1 VATVTIGSSSYEVYS
16 DLEYANEYLAADFT
30 ATAWRDETDED
41 QQKRALVSGARL
53 LDRQQWPGEK
63 EDEDQLEAWPRTGVS
78 GVEDGE
84 IPQAVIDANALL
96 AKYIHEGSTLETST
110 TTANNTKR
118 LKAGSAEIEYFFPLS
133 NGTRL
138 PLPVMEL
145 LAGLLGTAGSAITSA
160 QSFDT
165 DGCSNA
171 DDSYRPASG
180 F

>member
-1 VATVTIGSSSYEVYS
+1 MSVTIGSATYET
-16 DLEYANEYLAADFT
+16 YATVEEADAYLAADFT

-41 QQKRALVSGARL
+41 AKARALVTATRL
-53 LDRQQWPGEK
+53 LDRQVWPGQK
-63 EDEDQLEAWPRTGVS
+63 TDEDQDQAWPRTGVS
-78 GVEDGE
+78 GVDEDD
-84 IPQAVIDANALL
+84 IPQAVIDACCLL

-118 LKAGSAEIEYFFPLS
+118 LKAGSAEIEYFFPLT

-145 LAGLLGTAGSAITSA
+145 LAGLLGTAGSAITAA
-160 QSFDT
+160 QSFGT
-165 DGCSNA
+165 DGCSVA

>member
-1 VATVTIGSSSYEVYS
+1 MATVTIGGTDY
-16 DLEYANEYLAADFT
+16 DTYATVAEADEYLAADFT
-30 ATAWRDETDED
+30 ATAWRAETDED
-41 QQKRALVSGARL
+41 QKSRALVTATRL
-53 LDRQQWPGEK
+53 LDRQTWPGEK
-63 EDEDQLEAWPRTGVS
+63 ADEFQPLAWPRTGVT
-78 GVEDGE
+78 GYDDYEV
-84 IPQAVIDANALL
+84 PQAVIDACCLL
-96 AKYIHEGSTLETST
+96 AKYIHEGSTLETSP

-145 LAGLLGTAGSAITSA
+145 LAGLLGAAGSSVSAA

-165 DGCSNA
+165 DGCSVA